1 MRHLIIEGHNSYD
14 LTLQMPQSGA
24 IFRWVYAGI
33 RFGKDISCCIIRQQ
47 PFLYTPH
54 LSVVHITSLVYFNEK
69 IHMNLIEDPIP
80 KLIKDIA
87 VPASVGFFFNTMYN
101 VVDIYYVGM
110 LSTEMVAALSLTFP
124 MFFIILAFGIGIG
137 QGATALIANAMGENN
152 QNRVMILAIQSFSF
166 TILMALIISIIGIML
181 APTLLGILG
190 ATDTYLDY
198 ALSYINIVYLGSV
211 FLLVQFTIN
220 ASLNA
225 KGDTK
230 TFRNVLIVSFVLN
243 LGLDPWLM
251 FGGLGIPAMGIKG
264 VAVATVIIQALGS
277 VYLYRSF
284 KKASICQS
292 IFCRHLIPDFRI
304 FKEIFAQAFPAS
316 VNTMTVAAGVF
327 IITFFISKFGQAGV
341 AAFGIATRIEQMVL
355 IPTIG
360 LNIAVLTLTGQN
372 NGAGKLDRVR
382 AAWKKSLWYG
392 FLMMLIGTILV
403 LVFSRQLIVLFTA
416 DDMVIGPA
424 IQYLRISA
432 LIFFA
437 YVILFTTVALL
448 QGLKKPMYAIWVG
461 VFRQI
466 AAPIPVFWLLSVLLQ
481 WELLGIWWG
490 IFFIAWSSALFT
502 LWYGKRILDQVSR
515 DPAHR

>member
-1 MRHLIIEGHNSYD
+1 
-14 LTLQMPQSGA
+14 
-24 IFRWVYAGI
+24 
-33 RFGKDISCCIIRQQ
+33 
-47 PFLYTPH
+47 
-54 LSVVHITSLVYFNEK
+54 
-69 IHMNLIEDPIP
+69 
-80 KLIKDIA
+80 
-87 VPASVGFFFNTMYN
+87 
-101 VVDIYYVGM
+101 
-110 LSTEMVAALSLTFP
+110 
-124 MFFIILAFGIGIG
+124 
-137 QGATALIANAMGENN
+137 
-152 QNRVMILAIQSFSF
+152 
-166 TILMALIISIIGIML
+166 
-181 APTLLGILG
+181 
-190 ATDTYLDY
+190 
-198 ALSYINIVYLGSV
+198 
-211 FLLVQFTIN
+211 
-220 ASLNA
+220 
-225 KGDTK
+225 
-230 TFRNVLIVSFVLN
+230 
-243 LGLDPWLM
+243 
-251 FGGLGIPAMGIKG
+251 
-264 VAVATVIIQALGS
+264 
-277 VYLYRSF
+277 
-284 KKASICQS
+284 
-292 IFCRHLIPDFRI
+292 
-304 FKEIFAQAFPAS
+304 
-316 VNTMTVAAGVF
+316 VAAGVF